1 MPRCAASGSAAR
13 AANSPGGTAAPAWPG
28 GAGMIRGYDAP
39 AGSPRRMTAL
49 LTSFAVRV
57 GRADGRWRCELLS
70 ADASDE
76 LPALERALG
85 EPGVAEWPGPFV
97 VVVDSRLYFVVLR
110 HGPGGMVRAMISDAT
125 FQEWVLAAEAVERY
139 GIEVAGGTTV
149 DDAFDDDEQGWPG
162 GDLDV
167 FADAG
172 LTAEELARLLESD
185 DLWADEMVLR
195 IAERIGFADQ
205 LVAAVAP

>member
-1 MPRCAASGSAAR
+1 MTP
-13 AANSPGGTAAPAWPG
+13 PP
-28 GAGMIRGYDAP
+28 D
-39 AGSPRRMTAL
+39 AGSTLRH
-49 LTSFAVRV
+49 SFAVRV
-57 GRADGRWRCELLS
+57 TRTEGRWQCELLA
-70 ADASDE
+70 ADADDE
-76 LPALERALG
+76 LPVLERALG
-85 EPGVAEWPGPFV
+85 EPADAGWAGPFV

-110 HGPGGMVRAMISDAT
+110 LGPGGMVRALISDAT
-125 FQEWVLAAEAVERY
+125 FQEWVLAAEAVDRY
-139 GIEVAGGTTV
+139 GIEVAGGTTI

-195 IAERIGFADQ
+195 IAVRIGFADQ